1 MAIEFHSAG
10 KSYEKRWKQAIT
22 YALYLLEARPD
33 LMSALGLL
41 VEPDNLEFFLC
52 NANGVWK
59 LSLSEKEDYLP
70 LLRAVLSYL
79 NEGQGENCDS
89 TLSREKFNNEILFNV
104 SVPNGSTLIRYTGC
118 SLRYSHDP
126 FGRRPTVFIYDPKNG
141 VNAIRVIKD
150 QYIRKNRRWTEKD
163 ILEKIHADDTYPA
176 VVTMCFFGE
185 ITGARCDDRIRVR
198 ICLQDYGTDFLSL
211 KTPREIIYALYDLL
225 EGKCSNDSPFQR
237 RIFLI
242 CSVTRG
248 LYSDRKTL
256 HRDISPWNI
265 MIRDSRY
272 TQDVDTCSSASPVFI
287 QHLLDSEFVVLHSL
301 QKCPH
306 LRDY

>member
-1 MAIEFHSAG
+1 MRCFTFTELIIGDRGSLAPAGHPTSTLARPDVVIYQQEYSPPDKEHKVLWSSIEMAIEFHSAG

-33 LMSALGLL
+33 LVSALGLL
-41 VEPDNLEFFLC
+41 VESDSLEFFLC
-52 NANGVWK
+52 NAHGVWK

-104 SVPNGSTLIRYTGC
+104 SVPNGSTLTRYTGC

-126 FGRRPTVFIYDPKNG
+126 FGRRPTVFIYDPENG

-163 ILEKIHADDTYPA
+163 ILEKIHADDAYPA

-185 ITGARCDDRIRVR
+185 IAKARCGDRIRVR

-211 KTPREIIYALYDLL
+211 KTPREVIYALYDLL
-225 EGKCSNDSPFQR
+225 EGKCSAASGVNDAFS
-237 RIFLI
+237 
-242 CSVTRG
+242 
-248 LYSDRKTL
+248 
-256 HRDISPWNI
+256 
-265 MIRDSRY
+265 
-272 TQDVDTCSSASPVFI
+272 
-287 QHLLDSEFVVLHSL
+287 
-301 QKCPH
+301 
-306 LRDY
+306 